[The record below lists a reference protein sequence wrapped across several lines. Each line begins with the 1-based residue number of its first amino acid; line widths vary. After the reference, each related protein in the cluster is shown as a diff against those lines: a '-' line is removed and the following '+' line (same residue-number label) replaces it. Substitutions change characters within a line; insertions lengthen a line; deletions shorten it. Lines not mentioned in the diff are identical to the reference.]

1 MENFL
6 FCAVCNLRHRIPTEI
21 FRCRSNYHYHFII
34 KKLGREFKGEVNC
47 LRENNEKYQKFLVS
61 IKK

>member
-1 MENFL
+1 MENT

-21 FRCRSNYHYHFII
+21 FRGGSIYHYHFII
-34 KKLGREFKGEVNC
+34 KELGREFKGEVNC
-47 LRENNEKYQKFLVS
+47 LRENNEKYQKVLVS

>member
-21 FRCRSNYHYHFII
+21 FRCGSNCHYHFII
-34 KKLGREFKGEVNC
+34 KNLGREFKGEVSC
-47 LRENNEKYQKFLVS
+47 LTENNEKYQKLLVS

>member
-1 MENFL
+1 M
-6 FCAVCNLRHRIPTEI
+6 CNLRHRIPTEI
-21 FRCRSNYHYHFII
+21 LRFGSNYHYHFII
-34 KKLGREFKGEVNC
+34 KKLGRELKGEVSC